1 MLCVKNDLS
10 TVPSDLDVMTTA
22 PPESVAVL
30 FENWQLMTL
39 TELAVMANAPPESV
53 AELF

>member
-1 MLCVKNDLS
+1 MANPPPESATLCVKNELS

-30 FENWQLMTL
+30 FEKWQLVTL
-39 TELAVMANAPPESV
+39 T
-53 AELF
+53 